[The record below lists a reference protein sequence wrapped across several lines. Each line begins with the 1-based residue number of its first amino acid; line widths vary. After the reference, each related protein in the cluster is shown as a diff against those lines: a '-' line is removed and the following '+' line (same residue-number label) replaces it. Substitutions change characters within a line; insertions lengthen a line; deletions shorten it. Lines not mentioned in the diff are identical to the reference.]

1 MGIRPL
7 SRTSS
12 IYKSAIFQ
20 DLYRKW
26 TLHVEGRMD
35 VISKLSEISDGGN
48 LILCCGDNWKLFSDA
63 DDRGEVNLLE
73 LIPAKFKK
81 YRLTLAS
88 STPTN
93 DCEDPKRYISE
104 CRPPSPEAPEVID
117 LVDCSSSDDSS
128 PAMDS
133 TGCGGGARSD
143 CEVYSIASDDD
154 SSDIE
159 DVTEIYLAKRN
170 AELQQMIDD
179 AEEVNDTD
187 DEGVEIK
194 QGMSGNKRKRQSHRS
209 PSCLIELLIDE
220 KDMPLCPGAR
230 LDKDAGT
237 NAASDNIAN
246 NRSIK
251 QRIVK
256 LLNTGFHGESNEHE
270 ARNAMKL
277 ARKLMDRYNLDQAV
291 LLQERGDGS
300 LNDFS
305 TANDDDGSAL
315 TGGLVTVKIINKKS
329 KKPLSSLPRWLNYLI
344 GTVSMN
350 FHVDAFKSVNNGAPS
365 LAGEC
370 SVTFYGLR
378 ANAQLAAYA
387 YKIAGERCSQMAST
401 YHDEPPSKKLLPTR
415 NLAATTRTARLSYA
429 LGVVNGLHRDVKE
442 GLRKEEEKRQEKLT
456 RAQQRAANGEA
467 YNHDSSSDE
476 DEDATTD
483 DQKVQGG
490 GRTKLEHLEREN
502 TAHLALIDHNK
513 KIAADVLKV
522 SHEYIPPASIA
533 SFPEW
538 IDTHY
543 VLLLLLL
550 KSKNIK
556 IQTAKK
562 SKSIELN
569 MRAYEK
575 GVIDSK
581 EIDLNQQAINNK

>member
-1 MGIRPL
+1 
-7 SRTSS
+7 
-12 IYKSAIFQ
+12 
-20 DLYRKW
+20 
-26 TLHVEGRMD
+26 
-35 VISKLSEISDGGN
+35 
-48 LILCCGDNWKLFSDA
+48 
-63 DDRGEVNLLE
+63 
-73 LIPAKFKK
+73 
-81 YRLTLAS
+81 
-88 STPTN
+88 
-93 DCEDPKRYISE
+93 
-104 CRPPSPEAPEVID
+104 VID

-133 TGCGGGARSD
+133 NGCGGGARSD
-143 CEVYSIASDDD
+143 CEVYSIASDD

-170 AELQQMIDD
+170 EEMKQMIDD
-179 AEEVNDTD
+179 AEEVNETD
-187 DEGVEIK
+187 DEGVEVK
-194 QGMSGNKRKRQSHRS
+194 QGMSGNKRKRQSYRS
-209 PSCLIELLIDE
+209 PSCLIEILIDE

-237 NAASDNIAN
+237 NAASDDIDN

-350 FHVDAFKSVNNGAPS
+350 FHVDAFKSVNNGDPS
-365 LAGEC
+365 SAGEC

-378 ANAQLAAYA
+378 ANTQLASYA

-442 GLRKEEEKRQEKLT
+442 GLRKEEAKRQEKLK
-456 RAQQRAANGEA
+456 RAQQRAANGEVYHHGSA
-467 YNHDSSSDE
+467 SDSDE
-476 DEDATTD
+476 DTAAD

-490 GRTKLEHLEREN
+490 GRTELEHLERVN
-502 TAHLALIDHNK
+502 TAHLALIDHYK

-522 SHEYIPPASIA
+522 SLSIYPARLYCFISR
-533 SFPEW
+533 
-538 IDTHY
+538 
-543 VLLLLLL
+543 
-550 KSKNIK
+550 
-556 IQTAKK
+556 
-562 SKSIELN
+562 
-569 MRAYEK
+569 M
-575 GVIDSK
+575 G
-581 EIDLNQQAINNK
+581 

>member
-12 IYKSAIFQ
+12 IYKSALFQ

-26 TLHVEGRMD
+26 TLHVEGRMET
-35 VISKLSEISDGGN
+35 ISKLSDINHGGN
-48 LILCCGDNWKLFSDA
+48 LILCCGDNWKQFSDA
-63 DDRGEVNLLE
+63 DEHGEVNLLE
-73 LIPAKFKK
+73 LIPSKFRM
-81 YRLTLAS
+81 YRISLAS

-93 DCEDPKRYISE
+93 DCEESKLKKSE
-104 CRPPSPEAPEVID
+104 CRPPSSVAPAPEVID
-117 LVDCSSSDDSS
+117 LADCSSSDDNS
-128 PAMDS
+128 PGMDS
-133 TGCGGGARSD
+133 DAGGGARSD
-143 CEVYSIASDDD
+143 FEVYSIASDD

-170 AELQQMIDD
+170 EEMKQMIDD

-187 DEGVEIK
+187 DEGVEVK
-194 QGMSGNKRKRQSHRS
+194 QGTSGNKRKRQSHRS
-209 PSCLIELLIDE
+209 PSCLIEILIDE
-220 KDMPLCPGAR
+220 KDMPLCPGVR
-230 LDKDAGT
+230 LDTDAD
-237 NAASDNIAN
+237 NEASHDIGN

-344 GTVSMN
+344 GTVGLN

-365 LAGEC
+365 SAGEC

-378 ANAQLAAYA
+378 ANVQLAAYA

-415 NLAATTRTARLSYA
+415 NLAASTRTARLSYA
-429 LGVVNGLHRDVKE
+429 LGVVNGLHSDVKE
-442 GLRKEEEKRQEKLT
+442 GLRKEEAKRQEKLK

-467 YNHDSSSDE
+467 YHHGSASDSDE
-476 DEDATTD
+476 DAATE

-490 GRTKLEHLEREN
+490 GKTELEHLEREN
-502 TAHLALIDHNK
+502 TAHLALIDHHK

-522 SHEYIPPASIA
+522 SLSIPRQIVLFH
-533 SFPEW
+533 FPNGL
-538 IDTHY
+538 ILTMPTFY
-543 VLLLLLL
+543 
-550 KSKNIK
+550 
-556 IQTAKK
+556 
-562 SKSIELN
+562 
-569 MRAYEK
+569 YYCC
-575 GVIDSK
+575 
-581 EIDLNQQAINNK
+581 